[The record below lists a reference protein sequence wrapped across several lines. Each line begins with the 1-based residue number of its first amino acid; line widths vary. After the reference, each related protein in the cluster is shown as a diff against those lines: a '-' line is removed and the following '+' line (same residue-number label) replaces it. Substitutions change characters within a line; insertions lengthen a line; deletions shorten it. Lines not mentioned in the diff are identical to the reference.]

1 MSGGGAAAQQR
12 IVNAGDYGLAA
23 ITLSKSHYDPVR
35 CSPETQKFL
44 FTTES
49 KIVVGP
55 VKPQVALGKDTEV
68 VYTPPCIAGGAY
80 PSMVCEILPGD
91 GPNGAKWRV
100 EAKRENAVAVMQ
112 ARDGATLNRA
122 AVIHASTAQYN
133 VYFLDLCEAQPIS
146 PGDIV
151 LIYKRYE
158 SSTVKLPRLVM
169 ALVFSHAQE
178 LCTRLADYYWL
189 RILSH
194 THNSLLQTWKFLV
207 GYPYRPGSF
216 PPKKVVE
223 AGKPVPV
230 QVDRTQSNA
239 TYYNGLMRVVA
250 TPVFDTAAPEPAS
263 AASAAPGPVSAASAV
278 VGTALAA
285 PAVGPQP
292 SPIPAIPAAPTAAAV
307 ISAPAVGG
315 SNAAAVV
322 RGGSTFTFGARPAVV
337 VDDEGGASAEK
348 RPRQDL

>member
-1 MSGGGAAAQQR
+1 
-12 IVNAGDYGLAA
+12 
-23 ITLSKSHYDPVR
+23 
-35 CSPETQKFL
+35 
-44 FTTES
+44 
-49 KIVVGP
+49 
-55 VKPQVALGKDTEV
+55 VKPEVAALGKDTEV

-80 PSMVCEILPGD
+80 PSMICEILPAD

-112 ARDGATLNRA
+112 ARDGATLNRV
-122 AVIHASTAQYN
+122 AVIHASTTQYN

-158 SSTVKLPRLVM
+158 SSTGKLPRLVM

-250 TPVFDTAAPEPAS
+250 TPVFDTAAPRPVS

-278 VGTALAA
+278 TA
-285 PAVGPQP
+285 GPRP
-292 SPIPAIPAAPTAAAV
+292 SPIPAAPPTPAAPTAAAV

-322 RGGSTFTFGARPAVV
+322 RGGSNFTFGARPVVV

-348 RPRQDL
+348 RPRQTL

>member
-1 MSGGGAAAQQR
+1 MSGGKAAAQQR
-12 IVNAGDYGLAA
+12 IVSAGDYGLAA
-23 ITLSKSHYDPVR
+23 ITLSKSHYDPIK
-35 CSPETQKFL
+35 CSPETRRLL

-55 VKPQVALGKDTEV
+55 VKPEVALGKNTEV
-68 VYTPPCIAGGAY
+68 VYTPPCIKGGVD
-80 PSMVCEILPGD
+80 PSMICEILPGD
-91 GPNGAKWRV
+91 GAKWRV

-133 VYFLDLCEAQPIS
+133 VYFLDLGEAQPIS

-158 SSTVKLPRLVM
+158 SSTGKLPRLVM

-194 THNSLLQTWKFLV
+194 THNSLLQTWKILV
-207 GYPYRPGSF
+207 GQYSSRPGSF

-223 AGKPVPV
+223 AGKPLPA

-250 TPVFDTAAPEPAS
+250 TPVFDTAAIRPPPAS
-263 AASAAPGPVSAASAV
+263 AAPRPVSAASAV
-278 VGTALAA
+278 VGTASAA
-285 PAVGPQP
+285 SDVGPRP
-292 SPIPAIPAAPTAAAV
+292 SAIPAAPTAAAV

-315 SNAAAVV
+315 SNAPACAGATSRSGCALWR
-322 RGGSTFTFGARPAVV
+322 RGRLLRRGRGMLETPSETV
-337 VDDEGGASAEK
+337 
-348 RPRQDL
+348 L